1 MPIARLSPPTTGRV
15 PPRYVASPG
24 TRLAWWAL
32 GLDVPAVAL
41 LVLAGALAAAGV
53 PDAGGW
59 AQLAVGLTGA
69 AGALVAIVAGA
80 LAAVA
85 LVRGERSLLLLVPLL
100 LGAFW
105 AVFLVGEV
113 VSGE

>member
-15 PPRYVASPG
+15 PPRYLAPPG

-32 GLDVPAVAL
+32 GLDAPAVAL
-41 LVLAGALAAAGV
+41 LV
-53 PDAGGW
+53 
-59 AQLAVGLTGA
+59 
-69 AGALVAIVAGA
+69 
-80 LAAVA
+80 
-85 LVRGERSLLLLVPLL
+85 LVRGERSLLLLVLLL